1 MKTRKAE
8 FFVAVGN
15 LNDVI
20 GVRKTN
26 GVVFD
31 YKGRLFG
38 LDQLSD
44 ESKGVWL
51 PMDIKTGMNIGVT
64 GRNPLDDKGEEFMDD
79 LIECFNEFELE
90 KQKWCAKIIKA
101 AYDANPDIKRQVF
114 GGWKNE

>member
-8 FFVAVGN
+8 FFVTVGN
-15 LNDVI
+15 FNDGI
-20 GVRKTN
+20 RARKVN

-38 LDQLSD
+38 LDKFSD
-44 ESKGVWL
+44 ESIGVWM

-64 GRNPLDDKGEEFMDD
+64 GRNPLNDKGEEFMDF
-79 LIECFNEFELE
+79 LIECFDEFELE
-90 KQKWCAKIIKA
+90 KQKQCAKIIKA

-114 GGWKNE
+114 GK

>member
-1 MKTRKAE
+1 METRKAE

-38 LDQLSD
+38 LDEFSD
-44 ESKGVWL
+44 ESKGVWM